1 MKITVRS
8 IIKTI
13 LTVILIV
20 GLLFLGI
27 RWLEDYR
34 SRQEYDSAEQ
44 IAIGTHTEA
53 IEETEVENPQQS
65 AFEVQPEETE
75 TQQNDAALSDPNVSY
90 LLDMDLD
97 ALQEVND
104 DVIGWL
110 YVPDT
115 RISYPLVQ
123 GTDNS
128 YYLKHTWMDKAN
140 FAGAIFM
147 EYQNSPDLSDFNTII
162 YGHNMNNKT
171 MFGALREYRYAGYWE
186 EHPSIYVLVDGGVYR
201 YDVFSMREA
210 SVKSITYAMQIE
222 TPEKKEEF
230 IQFALNYSNFE
241 TGLVPTVKDKIL
253 TLSTCSGSGYET
265 RWVVQGI
272 LNKEGSYKIPD

>member
-1 MKITVRS
+1 
-8 IIKTI
+8 
-13 LTVILIV
+13 
-20 GLLFLGI
+20 
-27 RWLEDYR
+27 
-34 SRQEYDSAEQ
+34 
-44 IAIGTHTEA
+44 
-53 IEETEVENPQQS
+53 
-65 AFEVQPEETE
+65 
-75 TQQNDAALSDPNVSY
+75 
-90 LLDMDLD
+90 
-97 ALQEVND
+97 
-104 DVIGWL
+104 
-110 YVPDT
+110 
-115 RISYPLVQ
+115 
-123 GTDNS
+123 
-128 YYLKHTWMDKAN
+128 
-140 FAGAIFM
+140 M

-186 EHPSIYVLVDGGVYR
+186 EHPSIYVLVDGGVYL

-210 SVKSITYAMQIE
+210 RVKSITYAMQIE

>member
-115 RISYPLVQ
+115 RIS
-123 GTDNS
+123 
-128 YYLKHTWMDKAN
+128 
-140 FAGAIFM
+140 
-147 EYQNSPDLSDFNTII
+147 
-162 YGHNMNNKT
+162 
-171 MFGALREYRYAGYWE
+171 
-186 EHPSIYVLVDGGVYR
+186 
-201 YDVFSMREA
+201 
-210 SVKSITYAMQIE
+210 
-222 TPEKKEEF
+222 
-230 IQFALNYSNFE
+230 
-241 TGLVPTVKDKIL
+241 
-253 TLSTCSGSGYET
+253 
-265 RWVVQGI
+265 
-272 LNKEGSYKIPD
+272 